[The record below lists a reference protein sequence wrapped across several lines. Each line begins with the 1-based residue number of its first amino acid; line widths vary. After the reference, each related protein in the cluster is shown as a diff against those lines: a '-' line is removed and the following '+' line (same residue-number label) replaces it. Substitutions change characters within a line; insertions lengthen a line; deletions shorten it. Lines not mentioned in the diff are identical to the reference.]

1 MQRLFIARECS
12 VQHRFV
18 NEVHSELEGVI
29 ARHMA
34 QVIAELIFL
43 LVAQRWKERDWGGE
57 LIIAISLE
65 AGDGE
70 RRGAEGKGK
79 CEAKRRVAHLC
90 EMQQARV
97 EHERA

>member
-1 MQRLFIARECS
+1 MQRFFIAGERPA
-12 VQHRFV
+12 QYRFMD
-18 NEVHSELEGVI
+18 EIHSELEGMI
-29 ARHMA
+29 AGDVP

-43 LVAQRWKERDWGGE
+43 LVAQRRKERDWRGE